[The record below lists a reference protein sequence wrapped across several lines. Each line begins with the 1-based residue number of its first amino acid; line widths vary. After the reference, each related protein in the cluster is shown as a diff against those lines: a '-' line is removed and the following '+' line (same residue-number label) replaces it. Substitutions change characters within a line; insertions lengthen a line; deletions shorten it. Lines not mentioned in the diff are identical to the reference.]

1 MFKQILCFLFSIFV
15 LSSCGVSFPKE
26 TIEQDAVKLIKEET
40 QKDTSVYRYGSTL
53 YLDACFEDLVTND
66 AEKITAIYDTLQK
79 IVSTV
84 VRIPLSSDADIKF
97 VVISAFDPNYQTLL
111 RLFENVDD
119 IKKYSNQ
126 YISREDYSERQLM
139 EFEGPD
145 RTKEIVENKYDI
157 AEEEYVAR
165 LIISQL
171 NNGARTNPFL
181 AKLVQALG
189 LRFSHVENNSFYFTV
204 SKNIDSAEVKKLL
217 KIMLEEETLKD
228 IKKYKLFSVKSAILK
243 DEENN
248 IIFSIPVKV

>member
-1 MFKQILCFLFSIFV
+1 MLKKIVCFLLSIFI
-15 LSSCGVSFPKE
+15 LSSCGVTFPKE
-26 TIEQDAVKLIKEET
+26 TLEQDAVKLIKEET

-53 YLDACFEDLVTND
+53 YLDVCFEDLVTND
-66 AEKITAIYDTLQK
+66 ARKISAIYDTLQK

-97 VVISAFDPNYQTLL
+97 VVVSAFDPNYQTLL

-119 IKKYSNQ
+119 IKKYANQ

-145 RTKEIVENKYDI
+145 RTKGIIENKYDI
-157 AEEEYVAR
+157 TEEEYVAR

-171 NNGARTNPFL
+171 NNGVRTNPFL
-181 AKLVQALG
+181 AKLVQALE
-189 LRFSHVENNSFYFTV
+189 LRFSRVENNIFYFAI
-204 SKNIDSAEVKKLL
+204 SKNIDNEEVKKIL
-217 KIMLEEETLKD
+217 KMMLETEILKD
-228 IKKYKLFSVKSAILK
+228 IQKYKLFSVKSAILR

>member
-1 MFKQILCFLFSIFV
+1 MLKKIVCFLLSIFI
-15 LSSCGVSFPKE
+15 LSSCGVTFPKE
-26 TIEQDAVKLIKEET
+26 TLEQDAVKLIKEET

-53 YLDACFEDLVTND
+53 YLDVCFEDLVTND
-66 AEKITAIYDTLQK
+66 ARKISAIYDTLQK

-97 VVISAFDPNYQTLL
+97 VVVSAFDPNYQTLL

-119 IKKYSNQ
+119 IKKYANQ

-145 RTKEIVENKYDI
+145 RTKGIIENKYDI
-157 AEEEYVAR
+157 TEEEYVAR

-171 NNGARTNPFL
+171 NNGVRTNPFL
-181 AKLVQALG
+181 AKLVQALE
-189 LRFSHVENNSFYFTV
+189 LRFSRVENNIFYFAI
-204 SKNIDSAEVKKLL
+204 SKNIDNEEVKKIL
-217 KIMLEEETLKD
+217 KMMLETEILKD
-228 IKKYKLFSVKSAILK
+228 IQKYKLFSVKSAILE

-248 IIFSIPVKV
+248 IIFSIPVKA